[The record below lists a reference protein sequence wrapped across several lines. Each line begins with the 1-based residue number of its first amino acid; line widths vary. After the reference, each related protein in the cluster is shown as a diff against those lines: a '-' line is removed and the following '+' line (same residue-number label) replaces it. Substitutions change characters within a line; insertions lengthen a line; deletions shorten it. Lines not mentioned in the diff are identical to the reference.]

1 MVTKIDPT
9 PFFTYNSTKK
19 VIQYI
24 IYTYKSHDV
33 FITTAIQM
41 VRKLGLTIQIKLTRW
56 IYVLQIRHGRKSG
69 F

>member
-9 PFFTYNSTKK
+9 PFFTYNSAKK

-41 VRKLGLTIQIKLTRW
+41 VRKLGLTIQIKLTR
-56 IYVLQIRHGRKSG
+56 
-69 F
+69 